1 MVHPNALKLLLPQ
14 SKNQTSA
21 KPMTTVSITKNL
33 DYYVETQRVN
43 FNDIEGILQA
53 KATNDPEI
61 YISLHVDES
70 VPTKELVKVMNI
82 CKKNEFKL
90 ILATRSQ

>member
-21 KPMTTVSITKNL
+21 KPMTTVSITKDL
-33 DYYVETQRVN
+33 AYYVETQRVN
-43 FNDIEGILQA
+43 FDEIEGILQS
-53 KATNDPEI
+53 KVTNDPEI
-61 YISLHVDES
+61 YVSLHVDES
-70 VPTKELVKVMNI
+70 VPTSELVKVMNI

-90 ILATRSQ
+90 ILATRTQ